1 MYVLSLERVFKICY
15 TDDATPLACHQSL
28 LCAAERSLYYS
39 TLVESAAKFKLLT
52 ALLFRAQAT
61 ASFKTVNGF
70 FMCLTA
76 EFQISVIVLLF
87 ATHCC
92 TCRFVSSRTITYS

>member
-1 MYVLSLERVFKICY
+1 MMQLSCL
-15 TDDATPLACHQSL
+15 DCHQSL
-28 LCAAERSLYYS
+28 LCGAERSLYYA

-61 ASFKTVNGF
+61 ASFKTVNEF

-76 EFQISVIVLLF
+76 EFQISVIVSYVLLSVY
-87 ATHCC
+87 
-92 TCRFVSSRTITYS
+92 RL

>member
-1 MYVLSLERVFKICY
+1 MMQLSCL
-15 TDDATPLACHQSL
+15 DCHQSL
-28 LCAAERSLYYS
+28 LCGAERSLYYS

-70 FMCLTA
+70 FISLTA

-92 TCRFVSSRTITYS
+92 NFPFVGSQIITYCKICPLSS